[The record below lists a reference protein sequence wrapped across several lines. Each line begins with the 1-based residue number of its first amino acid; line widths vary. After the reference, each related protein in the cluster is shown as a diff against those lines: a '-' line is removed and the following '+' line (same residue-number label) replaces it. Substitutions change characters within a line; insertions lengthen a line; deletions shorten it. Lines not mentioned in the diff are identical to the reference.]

1 MRIMQIANFVSP
13 TSGGIRTALG
23 HWAQQ
28 YGDRG
33 HDIAAVIPDHGT
45 PWVWDT
51 PADVTLARS
60 RQAPGAP
67 GYRLVTARAEVAD
80 AVTRF
85 APDVLEISDR
95 TTLRWLA
102 RWARS
107 RGIASVLVSHES
119 VTDVAR
125 TYGVPRPVAATLAS
139 GIHRGGALPFDAV
152 VAPSRFAAREL
163 RLAGVRARVVPLGVD
178 RATFHPAPLDVKADA
193 DAGAGQPTG
202 ASPLRLLHVGRL
214 SQEKYPFLSVKTLIE
229 LVLWGVD
236 AELVVVGD
244 GPHRERVQRA
254 AAGFPVTFLGHLD
267 AEEVG
272 EHMRASDV
280 VLAPAPAET
289 FGLAALEALACG
301 TPVVC
306 GTTGALP
313 EVVGDGG
320 RVVPA
325 SPTAFANAVLALTRD
340 PAVAARVRARARD
353 RAARLTWEASAGAML
368 EVHRDAVETCRAR
381 TPRVARVARAG
392 RALGAA

>member
-28 YGDRG
+28 YADHG
-33 HDIAAVIPDHGT
+33 HEVAALIPDHGT

-51 PADVTLARS
+51 AADVTLARS
-60 RQAPGAP
+60 RRAPGAP

-80 AVTRF
+80 AVARF

-107 RGIASVLVSHES
+107 RGIAAVLVSHES

-163 RLAGVRARVVPLGVD
+163 RLAGVRTRVVPLGVD
-178 RATFHPAPLDVKADA
+178 RATFHADTGRPAEAPDA
-193 DAGAGQPTG
+193 
-202 ASPLRLLHVGRL
+202 PLRLLHVGRL

-244 GPHRERVQRA
+244 GPHRDRVQRA
-254 AAGFPVTFLGHLD
+254 AAGFPVTFLGHRD
-267 AEEVG
+267 APEVG
-272 EHMRASDV
+272 DLMRASDV

-325 SPTAFANAVLALTRD
+325 GPTAFANAVLALTRD
-340 PAVAARVRARARD
+340 PAVAARVRARARA
-353 RAARLTWEASAGAML
+353 RAARLTWEASAAAML
-368 EVHRDAVETCRAR
+368 DVHAGAVETCRSRAPR
-381 TPRVARVARAG
+381 TALVARAT
-392 RALGAA
+392 RAVRAA